1 MKKIRTANSTLREW
15 GLDKAEDA
23 MRLEDEKDDLE
34 KYKDKE
40 IDSLNGTI
48 SDLKDEISYMRYE
61 IIELNDKLEMVE
73 V

>member
-1 MKKIRTANSTLREW
+1 
-15 GLDKAEDA
+15 